1 MGFDW
6 YINEISAQF
15 PAGGIITSIS
25 HNKTGSEIA
34 SSFTAG
40 AKDIMGATL
49 IVRLAGGIIIIMEND
64 HIINPILYKS
74 ASLIYPVWLSQA
86 AITMSIMAPF
96 ADLVNIPR
104 QPSVMDL
111 QI

>member
-1 MGFDW
+1 
-6 YINEISAQF
+6 
-15 PAGGIITSIS
+15 
-25 HNKTGSEIA
+25 
-34 SSFTAG
+34 
-40 AKDIMGATL
+40 
-49 IVRLAGGIIIIMEND
+49 MEND
-64 HIINPILYKS
+64 HIINAILYKS
-74 ASLIYPVWLSQA
+74 ASHIYSVWLAQA